1 LDVAID
7 VNCGVADA
15 SSCIELVG
23 LSLYV
28 IRNPETG
35 IRGPQDYSLLSKVY
49 TLETDRHRQAGLRP
63 ISSQATPL
71 RSHMIPHCW
80 LKLFWYALHCILSED
95 FWELSRKVLGLKD
108 DTGFVV

>member
-28 IRNPETG
+28 IRNPEAG

-49 TLETDRHRQAGLRP
+49 TLKRTDTDKPACAQSPPRLRLYDP
-63 ISSQATPL
+63 T
-71 RSHMIPHCW
+71 
-80 LKLFWYALHCILSED
+80 
-95 FWELSRKVLGLKD
+95 
-108 DTGFVV
+108 

>member
-1 LDVAID
+1 MDVAID

-71 RSHMIPHCW
+71 LSHMIPHCW
-80 LKLFWYALHCILSED
+80 LKLFVCTALHFERG
-95 FWELSRKVLGLKD
+95 FLGVEQKGS
-108 DTGFVV
+108 GF